1 MKILITGGNGFLGSN
16 LVRKLLSKNYSLY
29 VFSNSTNNIDDILD
43 RIQFDFGYADDL
55 PNFKDKIFS
64 FAPDVILYNGWS
76 GGNSHKDINNLDQFY
91 NNVGSGIT
99 FIEMIKDLPK
109 KPKFIGFGTIIEYGD
124 IQSLIDE
131 SYPEQPIDLYGLSKL
146 TFKNYSQMLC
156 KTHGIEWVWIRPGYT
171 YGPGDVKTRLI
182 PSIIRKCLKNEDIIL
197 DECRV
202 VIDYLYI
209 DDFIEFISSL
219 ILTNSIGI
227 FNISSGNQYKLKD
240 VINIIHTLSSSKSK
254 ITFDVS
260 LNRKNTSLYMCS
272 NNNKIIQTTNV
283 IPKTNLET
291 GLNKII
297 KYYKNENSN
306 HRS

>member
-16 LVRKLLSKNYSLY
+16 LIRKLLSKGHSLY
-29 VFSNSTNNIDDILD
+29 VFSNSTNSINDILD
-43 RIQFDFGYADDL
+43 QIQFDFGYANDL

-76 GGNSHKDINNLDQFY
+76 GGNSHKDINNLGQFY
-91 NNVGSGIT
+91 DNVGPGIA
-99 FIEMIKDLPK
+99 FIEMIKDLPN
-109 KPKFIGFGTIIEYGD
+109 KPKFVGFGTIIEYGD
-124 IQSLIDE
+124 ISSSVDE
-131 SYPEQPIDLYGLSKL
+131 LYPPQPIDLYGLSKF

-156 KTHGIEWVWIRPGYT
+156 KTHSIEWVWIRPGYN

-202 VIDYLYI
+202 FIDYLYI
-209 DDFIEFISSL
+209 DDFTEFISNL
-219 ILTNSIGI
+219 ILTNSVGI

-240 VINIIHTLSSSKSK
+240 VINTIHTLSNSKSK
-254 ITFDVS
+254 ITFDAS

-272 NNNKIIQTTNV
+272 DNSKIIQTTN
-283 IPKTNLET
+283 ITPKTNLEI
-291 GLNKII
+291 GLLNTIN
-297 KYYKNENSN
+297 YYKNEL
-306 HRS
+306 

>member
-16 LVRKLLSKNYSLY
+16 LIRKLLSKGHSLY
-29 VFSNSTNNIDDILD
+29 VFSNSTNSINDILD
-43 RIQFDFGYADDL
+43 QIQFDFGYANDL

-76 GGNSHKDINNLDQFY
+76 GGNSHKDINNLGQFY
-91 NNVGSGIT
+91 DNVGPGIA
-99 FIEMIKDLPK
+99 FVEMIKDLPN
-109 KPKFIGFGTIIEYGD
+109 KPKFVGFGTIIEYGD
-124 IQSLIDE
+124 ISSSVDE
-131 SYPEQPIDLYGLSKL
+131 LYPPQPIDLYGLSKF

-156 KTHGIEWVWIRPGYT
+156 KTHNIEWIWIRPGYN

-202 VIDYLYI
+202 FIDYLYI
-209 DDFIEFISSL
+209 DDFTEFISNL
-219 ILTNSIGI
+219 ILTNSVGI

-240 VINIIHTLSSSKSK
+240 VINTIHTLSNSKSK
-254 ITFDVS
+254 ITFDAS

-272 NNNKIIQTTNV
+272 DNSKIIQTTN
-283 IPKTNLET
+283 ITPKTNLEI
-291 GLNKII
+291 GLLNTIN
-297 KYYKNENSN
+297 YYKNEL
-306 HRS
+306 